1 MRISDW
7 SSDVCSSDLNDLK
20 LPDVW
25 RLMRVGNEFI
35 SWRAGQPVYLK
46 ASLATLIERLAI
58 FSTTLWAFEMG
69 RFRSPPLF
77 RTRLQRD
84 KLTPFRQP
92 ASLFAQLKFRT
103 VARPRLCQNHSPQK
117 K

>member
-1 MRISDW
+1 MIRRPPRSTRTDTLFPYTTLFR
-7 SSDVCSSDLNDLK
+7 S
-20 LPDVW
+20 W

-46 ASLATLIERLAI
+46 VSLATLNERLEI

-69 RFRSPPLF
+69 RFRSAPLF

-84 KLTPFRQP
+84 QLTHFRQY
-92 ASLFAQLKFRT
+92 AYLVGQVKF
-103 VARPRLCQNHSPQK
+103 
-117 K
+117 

>member
-1 MRISDW
+1 MHFCLCFFV
-7 SSDVCSSDLNDLK
+7 SSRRRHTRCALVTGVQTCALPIYNDLK

-46 ASLATLIERLAI
+46 VSLATLNERLEI
-58 FSTTLWAFEMG
+58 FSTLWAFEMG
-69 RFRSPPLF
+69 RFRSAPLF

-84 KLTPFRQP
+84 QLTHFRQY
-92 ASLFAQLKFRT
+92 AYLVGQVKF
-103 VARPRLCQNHSPQK
+103 
-117 K
+117 

>member
-7 SSDVCSSDLNDLK
+7 SSDVCSSDL
-20 LPDVW
+20 VW

-46 ASLATLIERLAI
+46 VSLATLHERLEI

-69 RFRSPPLF
+69 RFRSAPLF

-84 KLTPFRQP
+84 RLTHFRQS
-92 ASLFAQLKFRT
+92 AYLVGQRSDERRVGK
-103 VARPRLCQNHSPQK
+103 ARVSTWRSGWSTAH
-117 K
+117 

>member
-46 ASLATLIERLAI
+46 VSLATLNERLEI

-69 RFRSPPLF
+69 RFRSAPLF

-84 KLTPFRQP
+84 QLTHFRSEEQTSELQ
-92 ASLFAQLKFRT
+92 SLMRISYAVVCLK
-103 VARPRLCQNHSPQK
+103 K
-117 K
+117 KT

>member
-46 ASLATLIERLAI
+46 VSLATLNERLEI

-69 RFRSPPLF
+69 RFRSAPLF

-84 KLTPFRQP
+84 QLTHFRQY
-92 ASLFAQLKFRT
+92 AYLVGQVKFRSEEHKSEI
-103 VARPRLCQNHSPQK
+103 Q
-117 K
+117 